1 MKHVL
6 TVFIGLVMTLAAAA
20 PGTGADELDMLDINE
35 GELRFLTETPAEPP
49 HEQSTHILVND
60 ESLKTGWITMRQCH
74 YHLAPVGAMQVVFN
88 KDRARN
94 IKIVQTDRIKRAW
107 VENASVQLEGV
118 EKEAV
123 LCIQS
128 ENRSFR
134 RNGADGT
141 FEWRGGPYM
150 RRFLDGYFPM
160 HVKVAI
166 DYPAKQLQLKTIEPT
181 PLKLKATTLPGH
193 VRLDAVFEGRL
204 LIIAQFAP
212 ANGISPDIG
221 WNP

>member
-1 MKHVL
+1 MKYLLAV
-6 TVFIGLVMTLAAAA
+6 IGSLGLAAAVHA
-20 PGTGADELDMLDINE
+20 ADELEMLDINE
-35 GELRFLTETPAEPP
+35 GELRFLTRTPAEPP
-49 HEQSTHILVND
+49 HEQSTHILVNE
-60 ESLKTGWITMRQCH
+60 ESLKSGWITMRQCH

-94 IKIVQTDRIKRAW
+94 IKIVQAHNIKRAW
-107 VENASVQLEGV
+107 VESASVQLEGV

-141 FEWRGGPYM
+141 YEWRGGPYM

-166 DYPAKQLQLKTIEPT
+166 DYPAKQLQLKTIEPA

-193 VRLDAVFEGRL
+193 VRTDAMFEGRL
-204 LIIAQFAP
+204 VISARFAP
-212 ANGISPDIG
+212 ANGVPHDIG

>member
-1 MKHVL
+1 M
-6 TVFIGLVMTLAAAA
+6 IRYLAAILALSLAA
-20 PGTGADELDMLDINE
+20 TAGAADEFDMLDINE
-35 GELRFLTETPAEPP
+35 GELRFITETPKEPP
-49 HEQSTHILVND
+49 HEQSTHIMVNED
-60 ESLKTGWITMRQCH
+60 SLKSGWITMRQCH
-74 YHLAPVGAMQVVFN
+74 YRLAPVSAMQVVFN
-88 KDRARN
+88 QERARN
-94 IKIVQTDRIKRAW
+94 IKIVQSDNIKRAW

-134 RNGADGT
+134 RNGTAGT
-141 FEWRGGPYM
+141 YEWRGGPYM

-166 DYPAKQLQLKTIEPT
+166 DYPAKHLRLKTIEPA
-181 PLKLKATTLPGH
+181 PLRLKATTLPGH
-193 VRLDAVFEGRL
+193 LRLDAVFEGRL
-204 LIIAQFAP
+204 LITAQFAP
-212 ANGISPDIG
+212 GSEVAPDIG